1 MKKLLSLLL
10 TAIVFCGCVPKA
22 NDLTKGYERQVS
34 IPISQPAEV
43 FNATQTDFAVNLI
56 KQNFKKNNVLIS
68 PLSVKIALAMTLNG
82 AENETKKQMENL
94 LGMTCQELN
103 EDILK
108 YTSSLTSTK
117 KAKFH
122 IANSIWLRD
131 YDFTVKDEFLQA
143 TVNYYGAGIF
153 KEPFDNSTVKKIN
166 VWVKENTD
174 GMIKEIIHGIEKDTI
189 MYLINALAFDAEWL
203 NIYEESDVRDGQF
216 TSINKEKQKA
226 EMMSSTEYSYLEDD
240 FATGFIK
247 GYHGNYAFVALLP
260 KGDIESY
267 IDSLNGNAIENIL
280 KTKEN
285 TAVHCKLPKFSLDY
299 DVLLNDSLINM
310 GMSDAFSKDNADFS
324 KMSDYELYID
334 SVIHKTHITV
344 DEKGTKAGA
353 VTAVVMKNASMPMDK
368 PKEVIL
374 DRPFVYM
381 IIDTTNNLP
390 LFMGVLTEIK

>member
-10 TAIVFCGCVPKA
+10 IAIVFCGCVPKA

-34 IPISQPAEV
+34 IPISQPTEV

-56 KQNFKKNNVLIS
+56 KQNFKNNNVLIS

-143 TVNYYGAGIF
+143 TVNYYGAGVF
-153 KEPFDNSTVKKIN
+153 KESFDNSTVKKIN
-166 VWVKENTD
+166 GWVKENTD
-174 GMIKEIIHGIEKDTI
+174 GMIKEIIDGIEKDTV

-203 NIYEESDVRDGQF
+203 NVYEKSDVREGQF
-216 TSINKEKQKA
+216 TSISKEKQKA

-267 IDSLNGNAIENIL
+267 IASLNGNAIENIL
-280 KTKEN
+280 KTKES
-285 TAVHCKLPKFSLDY
+285 TTVRCKLPKFSLDY

-353 VTAVVMKNASMPMDK
+353 VTSIEMKNASMPIDK